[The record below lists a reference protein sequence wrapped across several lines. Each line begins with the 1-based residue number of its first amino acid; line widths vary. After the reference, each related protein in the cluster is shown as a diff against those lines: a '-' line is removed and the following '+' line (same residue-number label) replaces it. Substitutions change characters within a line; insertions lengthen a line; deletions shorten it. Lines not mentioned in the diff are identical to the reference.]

1 MKIEDIK
8 KRKTPIV
15 VIDKALNKL
24 NKVVLFPEKVEK
36 ANQMLKEIGLPK
48 NISNSTTVNKGLL

>member
-1 MKIEDIK
+1 MKIDEIK

-24 NKVVLFPEKVEK
+24 NDVVLFPEKVEK

-48 NISNSTTVNKGLL
+48 KIVNSTTR

>member
-1 MKIEDIK
+1 MKIEEIK

-24 NKVVLFPEKVEK
+24 NRVVLFPEKVEK

-48 NISNSTTVNKGLL
+48 DISNSTIR